1 MLTGVHTVWTGG
13 MDMTRAS
20 IRAEKKNGVFM
31 DWLYSFRGYRK
42 HLTLVLMFL
51 PVVVYFV
58 IFKYLPMGGIVIAF
72 KNYKISQGIFGSAW
86 CGLDNFTKA
95 FATST
100 FSRSV
105 RNTLTIS
112 GLKLL
117 FGFPMPIILALMLNE
132 VSHPRFKKTVQTISY
147 LPHFLSWVVLAGMF
161 QQLLSPNNGAVNA
174 LLRDV
179 FGVEKSLYFLG
190 DNRYFRGTL
199 IVTDIWKNVGWS
211 SILYLATIT
220 GIDPELYEA
229 ATVDGA
235 TRWQCTRYI
244 TIPSLVSTIVVMLIL
259 NVGSIMDAGFDQIF
273 NLYNSAVYQTG
284 DIIDTY
290 VYRYGLGDMK
300 YSLATAVGLFKNV
313 IAFVLVLGTNL
324 IARRISGE
332 GIW

>member
-1 MLTGVHTVWTGG
+1 MVLRSKKRPKTGFGRFLHSFTGY
-13 MDMTRAS
+13 
-20 IRAEKKNGVFM
+20 K
-31 DWLYSFRGYRK
+31 K
-42 HLTLVLMFL
+42 HLALTLMFL
-51 PVVVYFV
+51 PVVVYFF
-58 IFKYLPMGGIVIAF
+58 IFKYIPMGGIVIAF

-86 CGLDNFTKA
+86 CGLNNFTKA
-95 FATST
+95 FNTPT
-100 FSRSV
+100 FARSV

-117 FGFPMPIILALMLNE
+117 FGFPAPIILALMLNE
-132 VSHPRFKKTVQTISY
+132 VSHARFKKTIQTITS

-174 LLRDV
+174 VLREV
-179 FGVEKSLYFLG
+179 FGLKDSLYFLG
-190 DNRYFRGTL
+190 DNKYFRGTL
-199 IVTDIWKNVGWS
+199 IVPDIWKNVGWS
-211 SILYLATIT
+211 SILYLATIS
-220 GIDPELYEA
+220 GIDPALYEA

-235 TRWQCTRYI
+235 SRWQCTRYI

-259 NVGSIMDAGFDQIF
+259 SIGSIMDAGFDQVF

-290 VYRYGLGDMK
+290 VYRYGIGDMK

-313 IAFVLVLGTNL
+313 IAFVLVVGTNV
-324 IARRISGE
+324 ITRKISGE